1 MKIHSIAG
9 FATITKNPRES
20 TDLYEKQLNL
30 ALTNQDDYLFT
41 SDIPGCN
48 HFGVCSLSM
57 AAQFCFGADT
67 WPKDIPE
74 PNATLE
80 FELQSPEAVKDAVQ
94 ELQDSGQTFVHEVKV
109 EPWGQT
115 VARFISPE
123 NILIGLCYTPS
134 LHMRETASD
143 D

>member
-20 TDLYEKQLNL
+20 ADLYEKHLNL
-30 ALTNQDDYLFT
+30 TLKNQDDYLF
-41 SDIPGCN
+41 SGDIPGCN

-57 AAQFCFGADT
+57 VAQFCFGTDAWPEDT
-67 WPKDIPE
+67 PE

-80 FELQSPEAVKDAVQ
+80 FELPSPEAVTNAVE
-94 ELQDSGQTFVHEVKV
+94 ELQGKGQTFIHQAKV

-134 LHMRETASD
+134 LHREKTGGN
-143 D
+143 